1 MKLLKHLCLSV
12 FICGSLAESIATPIP
27 EKPFALI
34 EKYCLD
40 CHDSDTEKG
49 DINLDVESI
58 DWTSAESQHL
68 WERVLKAMDEGM
80 MPPAKKK
87 QPTAAE
93 REELSLWLD
102 SSLLKNIAINRTPPR
117 RLSNTE
123 YETTIKQLFE
133 QHDFKLPVGFPP
145 DAKYHGFN
153 NLAQGLTI
161 SPPLMESYQNV
172 ASQLADS
179 LYPPVR
185 EAPDVKTLTAGPDDL
200 VLSFSAATV
209 HGDAL
214 RLVSRGNDSVMRSCT
229 WPSRMEVN
237 RSGTYRITVSASEF
251 KPIKDEPMEL
261 EIRAREVAA
270 SDRTHVGSFRVLKTF
285 EFAKETPESV
295 TFEADLYEGQTLMF
309 RWTNAETTHNPP
321 EVSAHMKAWFERD
334 KRMLA
339 AWQHTVY
346 PGEGVRTR
354 SGGLGS
360 LRGLNGW
367 KIVKQHLNDPDL
379 DLSNATMDHPKTVAL
394 LKVLNTISGGRFNLS
409 DAICHYYHE
418 NGPALQLHKVTM
430 EGPLKLVDSPKDKER
445 YAKRKR
451 VFGNAPEEKTE
462 EYLRAALNQFLPR
475 AFRGPVAPETVDRYV
490 RIGTSHW
497 KEGRSFDE
505 GMHLVLR
512 KILVSPRFL
521 FRSIGTEQTH
531 QHQLA
536 ARLSYFLKGSPP
548 DSTLL
553 KLADSGK
560 LSDPAVLKKEAQ
572 RLMPKDARND
582 IMIKN
587 FTGQWLATD
596 RLPEIMPDPKF
607 KFDASK
613 IGMARSEVEY
623 FFAAMLKENRPLTD
637 FIDPDFTY
645 TSPSFAKDVYKI
657 DQKLK
662 GSANSMRRVDL
673 QRGGRVG
680 GLLGQSAIMLTT
692 ANGVDTQP
700 VLRGVWVLENIIG
713 MPPPEAPEDVPALT
727 PDVRGATT
735 PRELLSAHT
744 KEAACAGCHK
754 RIDPVGFVLEN
765 YDPVGR
771 WREVWP
777 KSKKKIDPTGVLPDG
792 TKIKD
797 VTELK
802 KWLVENIDSF
812 GLCLS
817 EKLMTYATGRIPNYA
832 EKKELELIV
841 QMNLAEDQG
850 FQDLMLDLIQSKTF
864 RN

>member
-1 MKLLKHLCLSV
+1 
-12 FICGSLAESIATPIP
+12 
-27 EKPFALI
+27 
-34 EKYCLD
+34 
-40 CHDSDTEKG
+40 
-49 DINLDVESI
+49 
-58 DWTSAESQHL
+58 
-68 WERVLKAMDEGM
+68 
-80 MPPAKKK
+80 
-87 QPTAAE
+87 
-93 REELSLWLD
+93 
-102 SSLLKNIAINRTPPR
+102 
-117 RLSNTE
+117 
-123 YETTIKQLFE
+123 
-133 QHDFKLPVGFPP
+133 
-145 DAKYHGFN
+145 
-153 NLAQGLTI
+153 
-161 SPPLMESYQNV
+161 MEAYQNV

-179 LYPPVR
+179 LYPPAR
-185 EAPDVKTLTAGPDDL
+185 ETPKVKTLVAGPDDL

-237 RSGTYRITVSASEF
+237 RSGTYRITVSASKF

-270 SDRTHVGSFRVLKTF
+270 SDRTHVGSFRFLKTF
-285 EFAKETPESV
+285 EFSKESAESV

-309 RWTNAETTHNPP
+309 RWKNAETTHNPN

-346 PGEGVRTR
+346 PGQGVKER

-367 KIVKQHLNDPDL
+367 NIVKQHLNDPDL

-394 LKVLNTISGGRFNLS
+394 LKVLKTISGGRFNLA

-418 NGPALQLHKVTM
+418 NGPALQLHKVSM
-430 EGPLKLVDSPKDKER
+430 EGPLKLVDSPQDKQR
-445 YAKRKR
+445 YTKRKR
-451 VFGNAPEEKTE
+451 LFGNVAEEKTE
-462 EYLRAALNQFLPR
+462 EYFDAALHKFLVR
-475 AFRGPVAPETVDRYV
+475 AFRGPVAQETIDRYS
-490 RIGTSHW
+490 RIGTTHW
-497 KEGRSFDE
+497 KEGHSFEE

-521 FRSIGTEQTH
+521 FRSIPTKDTQ

-553 KLADSGK
+553 KLADSGQ
-560 LSDPAVLKKEAQ
+560 LSDPTVLKKEAL
-572 RLMPKDARND
+572 RLMPKDARRD
-582 IMIKN
+582 IMIKS
-587 FTGQWLATD
+587 FTGQWLETD
-596 RLPEIMPDPKF
+596 RLGEIMPDPKF

-613 IGMARSEVEY
+613 IGMARLEVEY
-623 FFAAMLKENRPLTD
+623 FFAAMLKENRPLAD

-645 TSPSFAKDVYKI
+645 TTPIFAKDVYKI
-657 DQKLK
+657 DRKLK
-662 GSANSMRRVDL
+662 GRHDSIQRVNL
-673 QRGGRVG
+673 SQGGRVG

-700 VLRGVWVLENIIG
+700 VLRGAWVLENIIG
-713 MPPPEAPEDVPALT
+713 MPPPEPPQDVPALT
-727 PDVRGATT
+727 PDIRGATT
-735 PRELLSAHT
+735 PRELLAAHT
-744 KEAACAGCHK
+744 KEASCAGCHK

-832 EKKELELIV
+832 ERKELESIV
-841 QMNLAEDQG
+841 SLNIDREKG
-850 FQDLMLDLIQSKTF
+850 FQDLLLDLIQSKTF

>member
-1 MKLLKHLCLSV
+1 MRLAMGSFIAGAFLLPACIFS
-12 FICGSLAESIATPIP
+12 SPIP
-27 EKPFALI
+27 EKPYALI
-34 EKYCLD
+34 ERYCLD
-40 CHDSDTEKG
+40 CHDSDTQKG
-49 DINLDVESI
+49 EVNLETESI
-58 DWTSAESQHL
+58 DWSAKDNQHL
-68 WERVLKAMDEGM
+68 WERVHKVVNEGL
-80 MPPAKKK
+80 MPPENKK
-87 QPTAAE
+87 QPTSSE
-93 REELSLWLD
+93 REELSRWLD
-102 SSLLKNIAINRTPPR
+102 STLLQHIPIAITPPR

-123 YETTIKQLFE
+123 YQTTIQKLFE
-133 QHDFKLPVGFPP
+133 IHDFKLPVGFPP

-153 NLAQGLTI
+153 NIASGLTI
-161 SPPLMESYQNV
+161 SPPLMEAYQNV

-179 LYPPVR
+179 LYPPAR
-185 EAPDVKTLTAGPDDL
+185 ETPKVKTLVAGPDDL

-237 RSGTYRITVSASEF
+237 RSGTYRITVSASKF

-270 SDRTHVGSFRVLKTF
+270 SDRTHVGSFRFLKTF
-285 EFAKETPESV
+285 EFSKESAESF
-295 TFEADLYEGQTLMF
+295 TFDADLYEGQTLMF
-309 RWTNAETTHNPP
+309 RWKNAETTHNPS
-321 EVSAHMKAWFERD
+321 EVSAHMRAWFERD

-346 PGEGVRTR
+346 PGQGVKER

-367 KIVKQHLNDPDL
+367 NIVKQHLNDPDL

-394 LKVLNTISGGRFNLS
+394 LKVLKTISGGRFNLA

-418 NGPALQLHKVTM
+418 NGPALQLHKVSM
-430 EGPLKLVDSPKDKER
+430 EGPLKLVDSPQDKQR

-451 VFGNAPEEKTE
+451 LFGNVAEEKTE
-462 EYLRAALNQFLPR
+462 EYFEAALHKFLVR
-475 AFRGPVAPETVDRYV
+475 AFRGPVAKETIDRYS
-490 RIGTSHW
+490 RIGTTHW
-497 KEGRSFDE
+497 KEGHSFEE

-521 FRSIGTEQTH
+521 FRSIPTKDTQ

-553 KLADSGK
+553 KLADSGQ
-560 LSDPAVLKKEAQ
+560 LSDPTVLKKEAL
-572 RLMPKDARND
+572 RLMPKDARRD
-582 IMIKN
+582 IMIKS
-587 FTGQWLATD
+587 FTGQWLETD
-596 RLPEIMPDPKF
+596 RLGEIMPDPKF

-613 IGMARSEVEY
+613 IGMARLEVEY
-623 FFAAMLKENRPLTD
+623 FFAAMLKENRPLAD

-645 TSPSFAKDVYKI
+645 TTPIFAKDVYKI
-657 DQKLK
+657 DRKLK
-662 GSANSMRRVDL
+662 GRHDSIQRVNL
-673 QRGGRVG
+673 SQGGRVG

-727 PDVRGATT
+727 PDIRGATT

-802 KWLVENIDSF
+802 KWLVENINFF

-832 EKKELELIV
+832 ERKELESIV
-841 QMNLAEDQG
+841 SLNIDREKG
-850 FQDLMLDLIQSKTF
+850 FQDLLLDLIQSNTF